1 MSDVRRGKEK
11 RKEEEEEIAVV
22 TRHVPFYIK
31 KIPEESSR
39 VKAFPKVKN
48 IFCRYLDISV
58 APVPTSMYAT

>member
-31 KIPEESSR
+31 KFPEESSR
-39 VKAFPKVKN
+39 
-48 IFCRYLDISV
+48 C
-58 APVPTSMYAT
+58 